1 MLCGQTCLGW
11 AENLRE
17 HARARGWNWVGWL
30 MMGPMGVS
38 TGLGFAVGH
47 VGLGRAPLRTRTS
60 TWAELGGVVDDGVS
74 RCQHGLE
81 FHSRGDTVSLRFWEG
96 GNHEQDVCIAI
107 KVRKRLSSLQNGLAP
122 VRRRIKIPVNCAVAQ
137 RQSEATSIMACRSQ
151 GDPLC
156 LR

>member
-1 MLCGQTCLGW
+1 MW
-11 AENLRE
+11 AD
-17 HARARGWNWVGWL
+17 
-30 MMGPMGVS
+30 M
-38 TGLGFAVGH
+38 F
-47 VGLGRAPLRTRTS
+47 GLGRKPSRTRTC
-60 TWAELGGVVDDGVS
+60 TRVELGGVVDDGANG
-74 RCQHGLE
+74 CQHGLGFRGWTCWVGSSTPANTHEHVGGVGLE

-107 KVRKRLSSLQNGLAP
+107 RVRKRLSSLQNGLAP